1 MNRKLPIGLFS
12 EQDEEEETFVPL
24 KKPVEPKKPLFGDDS
39 EEETVKPAESVQLA
53 TEEEI
58 KQEDANEALLAV
70 SEQAEDTPL
79 EPIVDG
85 EDLTANEEAKVF
97 DLVKEQLE
105 ETATQ
110 AS

>member
-1 MNRKLPIGLFS
+1 
-12 EQDEEEETFVPL
+12 
-24 KKPVEPKKPLFGDDS
+24 VEPKKPLFGDDS

-85 EDLTANEEAKVF
+85 GDLTANEEAKVF
-97 DLVKEQLE
+97 DLVKGQLE